1 MSYKL
6 QQSTTL
12 YKEWPLSSIKTILRH
27 RFILRKT
34 ALNFIFYDGTSL
46 LLNFADMDP
55 NMILQKIL
63 FFSKGESLTPLTNR
77 ISNLIKTDIFNFM
90 SEKSKLC
97 KQWLHYEISNF
108 EYLMK
113 LNQLSGRSYYDIT
126 QYPVFPWIL
135 SCFSL
140 KDLPLQTISSEL
152 IFRNLSK
159 SMGALGGQERI
170 NTFKERFEHVDP
182 FDPVPNYHYGSH
194 YSSPAIIMQYL
205 LRIAPYNQGHKE
217 LQGGKFDL
225 ADRLFFSFQES
236 YKGATEEIS
245 DVRELIP
252 EFYYCPEFLMNFE
265 KYDFGVQQ
273 TGNRVHNVKL
283 PLWSNRPQEN
293 QNPYNF
299 IKMQR
304 ELLENEYVSE
314 NLNNW
319 IDLIFGYKQR
329 GKEAANNLNTF
340 FYLTYEDSINLEKI
354 ENEKFKVSYESQII
368 HFGQTPRQIF
378 LKPHA
383 PRPPENEFFAKNKI
397 ILDQGYKASFYKYR
411 LKKNV
416 KKFNDEFIEK
426 ESESIVCIQFL
437 SEKRIGILKSNGH
450 FLLYTWTDFSY
461 SVNHSLLP
469 FQFTPKVDFKV
480 NLNQKEFQKAQTF
493 FRSEIKC
500 GFMQK
505 GKVLISAGYFDGS
518 LKVSFLDFK
527 EKDEKSSDKYYC
539 NDIVTALAID
549 SKDRFIMTGT
559 LSGECIYW
567 KNSKDFNLSIK
578 FSFYDHEGEILAI
591 TISYYMKAFVT
602 AGNDQKILIYNYQ
615 NGKLLKSLIHPDQEP
630 VYGVILS
637 SCPLPTIVFYSNQNQ
652 TIYSYSINGQLLE
665 KVKDD
670 AVVLNNFQVCKNR
683 VGLDILVIFLKN
695 IILKNFQDI
704 YDK

>member
-6 QQSTTL
+6 QPSTPL
-12 YKEWPLSSIKTILRH
+12 YKEWQLSSIKEIIRH

-46 LLNFADMDP
+46 LLNFTDIDP

-63 FFSKGESLTPLTNR
+63 VFSKGELLTPLTNR
-77 ISNLIKTDIFNFM
+77 ITNLMKTNICNFM

-97 KQWLHYEISNF
+97 KQWLNYEISNF

-113 LNQLSGRSYYDIT
+113 INRLAGRSYYDIT
-126 QYPVFPWIL
+126 QYPIFPWIL
-135 SCFSL
+135 SCFNL
-140 KDLPLQTISSEL
+140 KDLPLQTVSSEL
-152 IFRNLSK
+152 IFRNLSR
-159 SMGALGGQERI
+159 SMGALGSQERI

-205 LRIAPYNQGHKE
+205 IRIAPYNQGHKE

-252 EFYYCPEFLMNFE
+252 EFYYCPEFLMNLE

-283 PLWSNRPQEN
+283 PSWSNRPHEN
-293 QNPYNF
+293 YNPYNF
-299 IKMQR
+299 IKMHR

-314 NLNNW
+314 NVNNW

-329 GKEAANNLNTF
+329 GVEAANNLNTF

-378 LKPHA
+378 AKPHA
-383 PRPPENEFFAKNKI
+383 PRPPENEIFAKNKI
-397 ILDQGYKASFYKYR
+397 ILDREYKTSFYKYR
-411 LKKNV
+411 LKKKV
-416 KKFNDEFIEK
+416 KKIDHEFSANEPEK
-426 ESESIVCIQFL
+426 IVCIQFL
-437 SEKRIGILKSNGH
+437 SEKRIGILKNNGD

-461 SVNHSLLP
+461 SVNHSMLP
-469 FQFTPKVDFKV
+469 FQFTPKADFKV
-480 NLNQKEFQKAQTF
+480 NLDQKEFQRAQSF

-500 GFMQK
+500 GFMKK

-527 EKDEKSSDKYYC
+527 EKEEISSSKYDC
-539 NDIVTALAID
+539 NEIVTALAID
-549 SKDRFIMTGT
+549 SKDRFVITGT
-559 LSGECIYW
+559 IAGECVYW
-567 KNSKDFNLSIK
+567 KNTKNYKLSIK

-591 TISYYMKAFVT
+591 DISYYMRAFIT
-602 AGNDQKILIYNYQ
+602 AGNDQKIFIYNNQ

-630 VYGVILS
+630 VNDIILS

-652 TIYSYSINGQLLE
+652 TIYSYSINGQLIE
-665 KVKDD
+665 KVKEE
-670 AVVLNNFQVCKNR
+670 AIVLNNFQVCKNR
-683 VGLDILVIFLKN
+683 VGFDVLVFFFLN
-695 IILKNFQDI
+695 IT
-704 YDK
+704 